1 MMTIAERFDRFVST
15 RIRRDA
21 LERQL
26 KDLENEAKA
35 DEAFVKEWF
44 RARPER
50 RRYHGVIYSSVTY
63 NRIDAKKARQLL
75 GADAKKAEVETLRE
89 TLTLD
94 AESKVV
100 RDAGTLKPVRRTE
113 RATA

>member
-1 MMTIAERFDRFVST
+1 MTIAERFDRYIAA

-35 DEAFVKEWF
+35 DEAFVKDWF

-50 RRYHGVIYSSVTY
+50 RRYRGVIYSSVSY
-63 NRIDAKKARQLL
+63 NRLDPKKARLLL
-75 GADAKKAEVETLRE
+75 GAKAAQAEVATQRE

-94 AESKVV
+94 VESKAV
-100 RDAGTLKPVRRTE
+100 RDATALKPVRAAG
-113 RATA
+113 RAAG